1 MPTYYITFVSITQ
14 YILGSGYRYIMS
26 EAQTEF
32 TERLM
37 KEVRAVFEE
46 HKDEIFSQADVIAE
60 ISKMMPAVNKI
71 LRQLRA
77 ENFISETESGSMKYK
92 FSC

>member
-1 MPTYYITFVSITQ
+1 
-14 YILGSGYRYIMS
+14 MS
-26 EAQTEF
+26 ETQTEF

-37 KEVRAVFEE
+37 REVRAVFEE
-46 HKDEIFSQADVIAE
+46 HRDEIFSQADVIAE
-60 ISKMMPAVNKI
+60 ISGMMTAVNKI

-77 ENFISETESGSMKYK
+77 ENFISETEEGSMKYR

>member
-1 MPTYYITFVSITQ
+1 
-14 YILGSGYRYIMS
+14 MS
-26 EAQTEF
+26 EAQT
-32 TERLM
+32 LM

-77 ENFISETESGSMKYK
+77 ENFISETEDGSMKYK